1 MSFLVDTNVLLR
13 SAQPSHPMHA
23 DAARAVGELLSRGEV
38 LSIIAQNIIEYWAVA
53 TRPVEANGLGLSVAD
68 TGNELARL
76 KGIFQMLPD
85 TPAIFTEWETL
96 VSRHAVKGKEVHDAR
111 IVAAMLA
118 HRVTN
123 LLTFNT
129 GDFKRY
135 TAITSVDPRDV

>member
-23 DAARAVGELLSRGEV
+23 DAAHAISELLARGEV
-38 LSIIAQNIIEYWAVA
+38 LSIIPQNVIEYWAVA
-53 TRPVEANGLGLSVAD
+53 TRSVEANGLGLSVAD
-68 TGNELARL
+68 TVNELTRL
-76 KGIFQMLPD
+76 KGIFQILLD
-85 TPAIFTEWETL
+85 TPAIFTEWEAL
-96 VSRHAVKGKEVHDAR
+96 VSRHAVKGKEAHDAR

-135 TAITSVDPRDV
+135 TQITSVDPRDV